1 MATIKELGDGG
12 PDGTRLGKA
21 TTELVGFWGASPVD
35 QPASANQF
43 AITSTTLTTITDI
56 VTTASMTGNIN
67 AIVARVNS
75 ISVFCYQL
83 RADLVEAGLIK
94 GSA

>member
-1 MATIKELGDGG
+1 MKDLTDLNS
-12 PDGTRLGKA
+12 DGTRLGQSS
-21 TTELVGFWGASPVD
+21 TDLVGFWGASPVD
-35 QPASANQF
+35 RPASANQF

-56 VTTASMTGNIN
+56 VTTASITGAVN

-75 ISVFCYQL
+75 ISVFAYQI

-94 GSA
+94 GAA

>member
-1 MATIKELGDGG
+1 MAVKELTDKGAEGA
-12 PDGTRLGKA
+12 RLGQSTA
-21 TTELVGFWGASPVD
+21 DLVGFWGASPVD

-56 VTTASMTGNIN
+56 VTTASITGAVN

-75 ISVFCYQL
+75 ISLFNYQL
-83 RADLVEAGLIK
+83 RADLVEAGIIK

>member
-1 MATIKELGDGG
+1 MATIKELSDKG
-12 PDGTRLGKA
+12 PDGTRLGQS
-21 TTELVGFWGASPVD
+21 TTDLVGFWGASPVD

-56 VTTASMTGNIN
+56 VTTASMTGAIN

-75 ISVFCYQL
+75 ISVFAYQI